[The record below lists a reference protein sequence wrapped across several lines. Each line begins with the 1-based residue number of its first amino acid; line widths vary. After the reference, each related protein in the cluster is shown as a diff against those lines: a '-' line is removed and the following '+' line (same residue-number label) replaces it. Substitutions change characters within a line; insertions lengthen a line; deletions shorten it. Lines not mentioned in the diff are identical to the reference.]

1 MNFKQSFKRTVNLG
15 ILRKKH
21 TEVPDG
27 LMKRCKVCKAAVF
40 VEEARQNQD
49 ICPSCGNYFRMHAR
63 HRIEQ
68 VLDKG
73 SFEEWDTDLEEKNP
87 MGYRGY
93 LEKLSSLRE
102 KTGLDEAVLTG
113 KGRINGI
120 PTAFGVCDSRF
131 LMASMGEVVGEKITR
146 AVERATK
153 DHLPVIFFVCSGG
166 ARMQE
171 GMTSLMQMAK
181 TSAAIRRHSD
191 AGLLYISV
199 LTNPTTG
206 GVTAS
211 FAMLGDIILAEPG
224 ALCRP
229 PCDRADHRSEAAG
242 RFSEV
247 GISAGA
253 WFSGWH
259 RGAERDETD
268 LASAS
273 PDARIAGRKEGVRY
287 RKTDRRASQK
297 AGNRLCTQKPGR
309 RNGSLGSCLSGPF
322 GGTPQK
328 CGLSGASF

>member
-21 TEVPDG
+21 AEVPDG
-27 LMKRCKVCKAAVF
+27 LMKRCKVCKTAVF

-68 VLDKG
+68 VLDEG

-93 LEKLSSLRE
+93 LEKLSGLRE
-102 KTGLDEAVLTG
+102 KQDWMRLCSQERDGSTESLQPSASVTAVFSWQAWE
-113 KGRINGI
+113 KWW
-120 PTAFGVCDSRF
+120 
-131 LMASMGEVVGEKITR
+131 EKKITR

-153 DHLPVIFFVCSGG
+153 DRLPVIFFVCSGG

-224 ALCRP
+224 ALIGF
-229 PCDRADHRSEAAG
+229 AG
-242 RFSEV
+242 PV
-247 GISAGA
+247 
-253 WFSGWH
+253 
-259 RGAERDETD
+259 
-268 LASAS
+268 
-273 PDARIAGRKEGVRY
+273 
-287 RKTDRRASQK
+287 
-297 AGNRLCTQKPGR
+297 
-309 RNGSLGSCLSGPF
+309 
-322 GGTPQK
+322 
-328 CGLSGASF
+328 

>member
-21 TEVPDG
+21 AEVPDG
-27 LMKRCKVCKAAVF
+27 LMKRCKVCKTAVF

-68 VLDKG
+68 VLDEG

-93 LEKLSSLRE
+93 LEKLSGLRE

-153 DHLPVIFFVCSGG
+153 DRLPVIFFVCSGG

-171 GMTSLMQMAK
+171 GMTSLM
-181 TSAAIRRHSD
+181 
-191 AGLLYISV
+191 
-199 LTNPTTG
+199 
-206 GVTAS
+206 
-211 FAMLGDIILAEPG
+211 
-224 ALCRP
+224 
-229 PCDRADHRSEAAG
+229 
-242 RFSEV
+242 
-247 GISAGA
+247 
-253 WFSGWH
+253 
-259 RGAERDETD
+259 
-268 LASAS
+268 
-273 PDARIAGRKEGVRY
+273 
-287 RKTDRRASQK
+287 
-297 AGNRLCTQKPGR
+297 
-309 RNGSLGSCLSGPF
+309 
-322 GGTPQK
+322 
-328 CGLSGASF
+328 